1 MFVPVEKIRER
12 EVDGLEH
19 GVIEVEGSDTV
30 HPPNEFGRVV
40 ERYAVTRYR
49 W

>member
-19 GVIEVEGSDTV
+19 GVK
-30 HPPNEFGRVV
+30 FGRVV